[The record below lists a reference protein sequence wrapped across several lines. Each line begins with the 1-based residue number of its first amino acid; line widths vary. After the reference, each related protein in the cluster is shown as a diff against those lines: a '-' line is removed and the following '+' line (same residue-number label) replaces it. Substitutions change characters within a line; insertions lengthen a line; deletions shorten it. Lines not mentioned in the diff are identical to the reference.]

1 MAIDRTTVNRVR
13 YVLEELLP
21 PALRD
26 SALFLPL
33 MYLAYGREARRYI
46 SFRERVGRMSDA
58 EYAAYYA
65 ELTPLMARTDLSR
78 ACIEAT
84 LADLAGDRI
93 ADVGC
98 GRGWL
103 VRRIAGLRPSAQCVG
118 IDIAPPP
125 ADDLPDNLSFVEGWL
140 GRLPF
145 ADGAFDTVV
154 CTHTLEHLPDL
165 DAALRDL
172 RRLARRRLII
182 VVPREREYRYSFNL
196 HVHFFPYLHTF
207 LNRIGAP
214 PGRHRCRL
222 IGRDIYYVE
231 EADEVALPAA
241 GAERGD

>member
-13 YVLEELLP
+13 YILEELLP

-33 MYLAYGREARRYI
+33 MYLAYGRDARRYLA
-46 SFRERVGRMSDA
+46 FRDRVRQMSDA
-58 EYAAYYA
+58 EYAAHYA
-65 ELTPLMARTDLSR
+65 ALPPLMGRTDLSR
-78 ACIEAT
+78 ACIDAI
-84 LADLAGDRI
+84 LADVVGERI

-103 VRRIAGLRPSAQCVG
+103 ARRIAELHPSAACVG

-125 ADDLPDNLSFVEGWL
+125 AQGHPDNLSFAEGWL

-145 ADGAFDTVV
+145 PDASFDTVV

-165 DAALRDL
+165 DAALADL
-172 RRLARRRLII
+172 RRLARRRLVV

-196 HVHFFPYLHTF
+196 HVHFFPYLHSF
-207 LNRIGAP
+207 LNRIAAP
-214 PGRHRCRL
+214 PGRHDCRL
-222 IGRDIYYVE
+222 IGRDIYYIE
-231 EADEVALPAA
+231 EAASEAPGAA
-241 GAERGD
+241 RAEHGG